1 MATTAQVNFIK
12 RLIEE
17 KDITG
22 TAFSA
27 WTDEVFNTVSTR
39 DASNAIDMLK
49 RLPRKQ
55 VATVAQAEPLTA
67 GMYRVGDDI
76 FKVQVAVHGSGN
88 LYAKRL
94 VVNGV
99 GEKASFE
106 YAPGVV
112 RTLTQADR
120 MSLEDAKA
128 FGALYGTCCVCG
140 RVLTNEVSIE
150 AGIGPVCSGRL

>member
-1 MATTAQVNFIK
+1 MSTTAQVNFIAK
-12 RLIEE
+12 LAAARDVPASMAPYVADPAGLLDTRQASRLI
-17 KDITG
+17 DQ
-22 TAFSA
+22 
-27 WTDEVFNTVSTR
+27 
-39 DASNAIDMLK
+39 LK
-49 RLPRKQ
+49 ALPRKAE
-55 VATVAQAEPLTA
+55 VATAEPLTA

-94 VVNGV
+94 VVNGF

-106 YAPGVV
+106 YAPGVI

-140 RVLTNEVSIE
+140 RVLTNEVSVE